1 MTDDLLGGGVGFD
14 FGGEIAGPL
23 LEGTVFGGALAVVID
38 DGVAEDTVE
47 PGDGGFVVAE
57 GGGLL
62 HGADV
67 GGLDDVLGGGAGGYA
82 AFDEL

>member
-1 MTDDLLGGGVGFD
+1 M
-14 FGGEIAGPL
+14 
-23 LEGTVFGGALAVVID
+23 LEGAIFDGAVTVVVD

-47 PGDGGFVVAE
+47 PGDGGFVTAE

-67 GGLDDVLGGGAGGYA
+67 GGLDDVLGDGARSYA
-82 AFDEL
+82 TLNEVEELLSLIN